1 MGRRH
6 REMQQERR
14 RAAAGVSA
22 RHRPERAPR
31 PELRPGL
38 TRYFVDLAGILIIAL
53 ALNVV
58 LRELGMLNSLLRI
71 ILALIAGRVVVSL
84 ARRVLDSRS

>member
-1 MGRRH
+1 
-6 REMQQERR
+6 MQQERR
-14 RAAAGVSA
+14 RATAGSPA
-22 RHRPERAPR
+22 RRRTERAAR

-38 TRYFVDLAGILIIAL
+38 TRYFVDLAGILVIAL

-71 ILALIAGRVVVSL
+71 ILALIAGRVIVSL
-84 ARRVLDSRS
+84 ARRVLDARS

>member
-6 REMQQERR
+6 RDIQQERR
-14 RAAAGVSA
+14 RVAAGSSA
-22 RHRPERAPR
+22 RQRPERAAR

-53 ALNVV
+53 VLNVV
-58 LRELGMLNSLLRI
+58 LRELGMVNSLLRI